1 MPKKDLFGRLWL
13 SGENDAM
20 NCKCYELSINVVLIK
35 VNLILKVWH
44 QKGQKKI
51 LFIFLLYT
59 LDWIK
64 LSKKVKQLQDY

>member
-1 MPKKDLFGRLWL
+1 MSEKDLFEGWL
-13 SGENDAM
+13 SGENVTL

-44 QKGQKKI
+44 QKGQKKN
-51 LFIFLLYT
+51 LSLFLLYT

-64 LSKKVKQLQDY
+64 LSKKMKQLQDY